1 MLFAVICTD
10 KPGGMDIR
18 LANRPAHIDWLK
30 APDSR
35 IRIAG
40 PFTTEDGAAMTGSLL
55 VIEADSLEDARAY
68 CAGDPYARAGLFSA
82 VEIKPW
88 KWVIGQPA
96 EV

>member
-10 KPGGMDIR
+10 KPGGMEIR

-30 APDSR
+30 APGSL
-35 IRIAG
+35 IRVAG
-40 PFTTEDGAAMTGSLL
+40 PFTSEDGGAMTGSLL
-55 VIEADSLEDARAY
+55 IVEADSLEAARAY
-68 CAGDPYARAGLFSA
+68 CAEDPYAKAGLFSA

-96 EV
+96 GV